1 MKIQK
6 FIKRCDD
13 FVLCGAYGE
22 GDTDGAVFTDGYP
35 ENYAIYHII
44 VQGTVKMARPFESEY
59 ITLDEKTNNFVDV
72 KDYLYSQRIYSSP
85 KPYYMFG
92 FNTIDPKM
100 KWDGRLIKNSFRGSG
115 QDYLICFDGSP
126 IINGVNVRR
135 LDYARL
141 KEKDYDVQLN
151 GAIVGVFTRL

>member
-44 VQGTVKMARPFESEY
+44 VQGTVKMARPFKE
-59 ITLDEKTNNFVDV
+59 DV
-72 KDYLYSQRIYSSP
+72 
-85 KPYYMFG
+85 YMFG
-92 FNTIDPKM
+92 FNPIDPKM